1 VNLYVTRDDI
11 FREEYTSYILMNKL
25 TMNRKLGLK
34 NDVRQTFVSFDM
46 CNDFKM
52 SSRTL
57 FVAVAVK
64 AIRGI
69 SNFRDF
75 SLLVL
80 KFSLSTDSRLKQEQ
94 TF

>member
-1 VNLYVTRDDI
+1 MIYLEMNIQVI
-11 FREEYTSYILMNKL
+11 MNKL
-25 TMNRKLGLK
+25 TVKRKFDRK
-34 NDVRQTFVSFDM
+34 NDVRKTFVSFDM

>member
-1 VNLYVTRDDI
+1 
-11 FREEYTSYILMNKL
+11 MNIQVIIYKL
-25 TMNRKLGLK
+25 TMKRKLDRK
-34 NDVRQTFVSFDM
+34 NDVRTTFVSFDM

-75 SLLVL
+75 SLLAL
-80 KFSLSTDSRLKQEQ
+80 TFSLSTDSRLKQEQ
-94 TF
+94 TFKNGSYL

>member
-1 VNLYVTRDDI
+1 
-11 FREEYTSYILMNKL
+11 MK
-25 TMNRKLGLK
+25 RKLDRK
-34 NDVRQTFVSFDM
+34 NDVSTTIVSFDM
-46 CNDFKM
+46 HNDFKM

-57 FVAVAVK
+57 CVAVAVN

-80 KFSLSTDSRLKQEQ
+80 KFPLSTDSRLKQVKI
-94 TF
+94 FKNRSYL